1 MINLLLL
8 LLCALLDRPGGG
20 SHRNDWLIDGSAL
33 LLTACLDTG
42 NKLHN
47 SSCVKRFSFVSPPLD
62 LGKRHFQYFIHFFI
76 PSRRCLQEIIFQ
88 NLVRLLLLLPV
99 YLSVLLAAGS

>member
-62 LGKRHFQYFIHFFI
+62 LGKRPFSIFYSFLHSLPALLTRNHF
-76 PSRRCLQEIIFQ
+76 PKSCPTTVAASCLP
-88 NLVRLLLLLPV
+88 VRLV
-99 YLSVLLAAGS
+99 GGW

>member
-8 LLCALLDRPGGG
+8 LLCALLDRPSG
-20 SHRNDWLIDGSAL
+20 SDRNDWLIDGLAL

-62 LGKRHFQYFIHFFI
+62 LGNTFSIQYFIHFFFLTRNHF
-76 PSRRCLQEIIFQ
+76 PKSCPTTVAASCLP
-88 NLVRLLLLLPV
+88 VRLV
-99 YLSVLLAAGS
+99 GGW